1 MSHVWTIHLHGV
13 EGHGHGPDEDVGD
26 GERGDEE
33 VGGLPDLAVDHEAD
47 EDEEVS
53 EGGDH
58 DADGQAHR
66 DEDGQQGAEGR
77 RPALGAAGGAVRPW
91 NAIYGFIS
99 RHIIR
104 GDDVPQS
111 RGNTALTLSHNVA
124 SSSDFFVKCFK
135 MLLGLLS
142 PSLLSSTATYSNK
155 LFPLSFTFQS

>member
-1 MSHVWTIHLHGV
+1 MSHILPIHLHGV

-33 VGGLPDLAVDHEAD
+33 VGGLPDLAVDDEAD

-91 NAIYGFIS
+91 NAMRAVGSYLVIS
-99 RHIIR
+99 YE
-104 GDDVPQS
+104 GMMYLSPV
-111 RGNTALTLSHNVA
+111 GTLS
-124 SSSDFFVKCFK
+124 
-135 MLLGLLS
+135 
-142 PSLLSSTATYSNK
+142 
-155 LFPLSFTFQS
+155 